1 MKQEYGGLRMILT
14 SDDDSMKVNMNMNVF
29 FFLQDMLR
37 EGIMLICLLQLP
49 VNCWMEVSLFN
60 EGCNYVG

>member
-1 MKQEYGGLRMILT
+1 MILS
-14 SDDDSMKVNMNMNVF
+14 SDDDSMKVNMNMNGF

-37 EGIMLICLLQLP
+37 EGIMLIFLLQLP

>member
-1 MKQEYGGLRMILT
+1 MKQEYGGLRMILS
-14 SDDDSMKVNMNMNVF
+14 SDDDSMKVNMNMNGF

-37 EGIMLICLLQLP
+37 EGIMLIFLLQLP